1 MNRLDFLLE
10 IGTEEIPAGY
20 IEPALRQMEEK
31 GAELLTNAR
40 LDFGAIKT
48 YATPRRLAFYVESLA
63 ERQRDE
69 EIEVTGPPARAGLNE
84 QGEFTPAACGFAKKQ
99 GVSVNELRMTKTPKG
114 EYLSALKVSK
124 GKETRLVLAELLP
137 DFIASL
143 SFPKSMRWGGGS
155 LRFSRPIRWILA
167 LLDQEIVEFDLNGI
181 KSDRITLGHR
191 FLSPGPLRLNSPS
204 DYLEQLKESHVLSDP
219 HQRRQVIAA
228 GLEKAGRTE
237 GGEVLKDEQLL
248 EIVTYLV
255 EYPTIIL
262 GRFKEEYLR
271 LPREVLIASMREHQR
286 YFAVTKGE
294 ALLPFFLVV
303 ANSHPQA
310 EDHVRQGNERVL
322 AARLADADF
331 FFTEDQRKPL
341 AQLVEE
347 ERRVIYQEEL
357 GSLYDKT
364 ERMAALAASAAG
376 RIDPDLIPLV
386 KRAAY
391 LAKADLLT
399 EMVGEFPTLQ
409 GIMGYHYAL
418 LQGEDSRA
426 ATAIREHYQPRFAG
440 DSPPATIPGLIVALA
455 DKLDIIT
462 GCFSLGLIPTGSLDP
477 YGLRRHG
484 LGIVRTLIERNIS
497 LALAPLVEEAV
508 RLVKKDAARPA
519 GPAGPAGLPGEL
531 ANQVLNFIAQRM
543 RPLLAERGI
552 AQDEIEAILALPF
565 SDPLDTLNRALA
577 LKEIR
582 GSSADFEPL
591 SVCFKRARNIL
602 KSVPPIEEEVRE
614 EELAEEIER
623 TLYRKF
629 IEIRDKVEAAG
640 DRREYR
646 EAFSYL
652 AEMRGPVDD
661 FFDHILVMCEDESR
675 RKNRLALLSEITS
688 LFMGLADFS
697 RLQFGDGVS
706 SQ

>member
-20 IEPALRQMEEK
+20 IEPALRQIEER
-31 GAELLTNAR
+31 GAEFLTNAR
-40 LDFGAIKT
+40 LDFRAIKT
-48 YATPRRLAFYVESLA
+48 YATPRRLALYVESLA
-63 ERQRDE
+63 ERQPDE
-69 EIEVTGPPARAGLNE
+69 EIEVTGPPARVALNDK
-84 QGEFTPAACGFAKKQ
+84 GEFTSAACGFAQKQ
-99 GVSVNELRMTKTPKG
+99 GVSVDELRITKTPKG

-137 DFIASL
+137 HFITSL

-167 LLDQEIVEFDLNGI
+167 LLGQEVVEFDLDGI

-219 HQRRQVIAA
+219 HQRRQAIIA
-228 GLEKAGRTE
+228 GLEAAGQAE
-237 GGEVLKDEQLL
+237 GGQVLKDEPLL
-248 EIVTYLV
+248 DIVTYLV

-262 GRFKEEYLR
+262 GRFKKEYLR

-294 ALLPFFLVV
+294 NLLPFFLVV

-310 EDHVRQGNERVL
+310 EAHVRQGNERVL

-331 FFTEDQRKPL
+331 FFTEDQRKSL

-364 ERMAALAASAAG
+364 ERMVALAASAASQ
-376 RIDPDLIPLV
+376 IDSDLIPLV

-418 LQGEDSRA
+418 LQGEDSRV
-426 ATAIREHYQPRFAG
+426 ATAIKEHYQPRFAD
-440 DSPPATIPGLIVALA
+440 DSPPATIPGMLVALA

-462 GCFSLGLIPTGSLDP
+462 GCFSLGLMPTGSVDP

-497 LALAPLVEEAV
+497 LDLAPLVEDSV
-508 RLVKKDAARPA
+508 RLLKRDTPR
-519 GPAGPAGLPGEL
+519 EL
-531 ANQVLNFIAQRM
+531 ADQVLNFLAQRM

-552 AQDEIEAILALPF
+552 AQDEIEAILAIPF
-565 SDPLDTLNRALA
+565 NDPLDTLDRALA

-602 KSVPPIEEEVRE
+602 KSVPPIKEGVRE

-623 TLYRKF
+623 TLYRRF
-629 IEIRDKVEAAG
+629 IEIRDKVGQAG

-652 AEMRGPVDD
+652 AGLRSPVDD
-661 FFDHILVMCEDESR
+661 FFDHILVMCEDEAL
-675 RKNRLALLSEITS
+675 RKNRLALLSEITN
-688 LFMGLADFS
+688 LFMRLADFS
-697 RLQFGDGVS
+697 RLQVKD
-706 SQ
+706 